1 MSSFSRDGDD
11 GATSDDE
18 GNISVDASGD
28 SGESQQ
34 TEESK
39 EPELDKVRTLYIL

>member
-1 MSSFSRDGDD
+1 MSSFSRDGDCE
-11 GATSDDE
+11 ATDDDE
-18 GNISVDASGD
+18 GNAAADASGD
-28 SGESQQ
+28 CGESQQ